1 MPCDA
6 IRPFECQLVNGP
18 STPPTIAVGAAMP
31 STLYW
36 SRPGAGTEL
45 SNVVVEEH
53 HWARPRAFVS
63 LTSLVPT
70 GQIRF
75 VVAQLAT
82 TTTRTK
88 RVHLIAGAR
97 YRVARSGPAASC
109 WDPLS
114 WGLLVRPG
122 IGVKGRTPTPSETGA
137 VNRDLVPLIETPP
150 SWTSSGIG
158 LFRWRARQ
166 VLNRPAPMTC
176 VASRDHSR
184 RCLLAPAHG
193 ATQTCPTSTG
203 ACPHSSQRY
212 VDLLLDRVS
221 IPAGSALREPQNS
234 ATNR

>member
-1 MPCDA
+1 M
-6 IRPFECQLVNGP
+6 NGP
-18 STPPTIAVGAAMP
+18 STPPVIAVGAAMP

-114 WGLLVRPG
+114 WGPLVRPG
-122 IGVKGRTPTPSETGA
+122 IAVKGRSPTPSETGA
-137 VNRDLVPLIETPP
+137 RADDLRGQPRSQPTLPAGACSRCNADVPDISDLMFCFISE
-150 SWTSSGIG
+150 
-158 LFRWRARQ
+158 ARTCAECP
-166 VLNRPAPMTC
+166 VAVTC
-176 VASRDHSR
+176 VDGRDHCR
-184 RCLLAPAHG
+184 RCLLAPAHT
-193 ATQTCPTSTG
+193 A
-203 ACPHSSQRY
+203 H
-212 VDLLLDRVS
+212 
-221 IPAGSALREPQNS
+221 S
-234 ATNR
+234 AT